1 MWTRICSCTYAS
13 FNSTKLNAP
22 FTNRASPTQT
32 PTRQTFKAMWPK
44 QLAKRRPGQISS
56 RWTGTKVLQVMQLS
70 GIISTSISPSVIYD
84 TSDLCFERADYDLIY
99 TNPCKSYTSCQST
112 TQTLPV
118 HLVKAPLAL
127 HQALCL
133 FCPPPCPQ
141 QGGCHKAH
149 IQPHRKVEFHL
160 TVFPS
165 SQQSF
170 NHLPNKR
177 TCASCTMAKLSIGQN
192 RSPPDLQQAGDQR
205 TAGKDKIT
213 VS

>member
-1 MWTRICSCTYAS
+1 MWRSVLPS
-13 FNSTKLNAP
+13 FIYLWLQKTLAFQRHQQNPLGMADDGHISTVPNTL
-22 FTNRASPTQT
+22 FTNRASPTHT
-32 PTRQTFKAMWPK
+32 ATRQTIKAMWPK

-56 RWTGTKVLQVMQLS
+56 RWTGTRVLQVMQLS
-70 GIISTSISPSVIYD
+70 GIFSASISPSVIYD

-170 NHLPNKR
+170 KTTFQTKEHVPR
-177 TCASCTMAKLSIGQN
+177 VQWQSF
-192 RSPPDLQQAGDQR
+192 R
-205 TAGKDKIT
+205 
-213 VS
+213 